1 MQKNVWCL
9 LLSLPL
15 LVSFCP
21 PMKGYAAEQSLSV
34 GYGFAAL
41 NERTSVGKIEGGK
54 YYDFFQ
60 LAYLYEMPFWKK
72 VSIAVEPFAASVNR
86 PNAGLD
92 AGFDLLGRWYPCSV
106 GASRLFVD
114 LGAGAAY
121 TTVGFQEQ
129 GTHLLGVLAGGI
141 GLRYKKFFIED
152 RIRHYSNGHTAF
164 PNRSINANIVS
175 VGMYF

>member
-15 LVSFCP
+15 LISFCP
-21 PMKGYAAEQSLSV
+21 LTKSYAAEQGLSV

-41 NERTSVGKIEGGK
+41 NEHISTGRIEGGRN
-54 YYDFFQ
+54 YDFFQ
-60 LAYLYEMPFWKK
+60 FAYLYEMPFWSK
-72 VSIAVEPFAASVNR
+72 VSIAAEPFAASVNR
-86 PNAGLD
+86 PDAGLD
-92 AGFDLLGRWYPCSV
+92 VLARWYPCNV

-121 TTVGFQEQ
+121 TSIKFQEQ
-129 GTHLLGVLAGGI
+129 GTHLLGVLAVGI
-141 GLRYKKFFIED
+141 GLRYHKFFIED
-152 RIRHYSNGHTAF
+152 RVRHYSNGGTAY
-164 PNRSINANIVS
+164 PNRAVDANIIS